1 MTKKWL
7 IMAVAAAII
16 CNTTGCVSSGD
27 EQAAKSNPTT
37 VATTPISAES
47 EQFLTQGLDAYGK
60 FQYDSAIALYDKA
73 LKADKGNYKAL
84 SAKGIALAMKGNGSN
99 SNDVEKGISLI
110 RDALEMNPQYV
121 PTYYDLALA
130 LKIHGDGDEA
140 IKWFQKVIDK
150 EPNNTWSYYGIATI
164 YGDRGDADKAV
175 PYLRKALEL
184 DPEQVRQA
192 AQTQSHFD
200 KIRSHADFKALFR

>member
-1 MTKKWL
+1 
-7 IMAVAAAII
+7 MAVAAAII
-16 CNTTGCVSSGD
+16 CNTAGCISSGS
-27 EQAAKSNPTT
+27 EQAAQSNPTT

-47 EQFLTQGLDAYGK
+47 EQFLTQGLAAYGK

-73 LKADKGNYKAL
+73 L

-99 SNDVEKGISLI
+99 LNDVENGISLI
-110 RDALEMNPQYV
+110 RSALEMNPQYV

-164 YGDRGDADKAV
+164 YGDRGDVDKAV

>member
-16 CNTTGCVSSGD
+16 CNTAGCISSGS
-27 EQAAKSNPTT
+27 EQAAQSNPTT

-47 EQFLTQGLDAYGK
+47 EQFLTQGLAAYGK
-60 FQYDSAIALYDKA
+60 LQYDSAIALYDKA
-73 LKADKGNYKAL
+73 LEADKGNYKAL
-84 SAKGIALAMKGNGSN
+84 SAKGIALAMKGNGAIL
-99 SNDVEKGISLI
+99 NDVENGIFLI
-110 RDALEMNPQYV
+110 RSALEMNPQYV

-164 YGDRGDADKAV
+164 YGDRGDVDKAV
-175 PYLRKALEL
+175 PYLRKAPEL